1 LIRAVSVEE
10 QPLQQIQTMK
20 EELLNDLVENNSLET
35 KIVAYSII
43 TGKKFKDFTD
53 QRVKDPQSMFP
64 SLFKSKNPQSSKSEE
79 DKSLMAKI

>member
-1 LIRAVSVEE
+1 
-10 QPLQQIQTMK
+10 MK

-64 SLFKSKNPQSSKSEE
+64 SLFK
-79 DKSLMAKI
+79 